1 MTSVGCHPGYAATN
15 LQYRGPAAE
24 GPRLRMAVMK
34 AATAVVAQSA
44 AAGALPM
51 LYAGTADDVEGGDY
65 VGPGG
70 LLKMRGAPEKQRSA
84 SQSYD
89 EETAERLWSVSVE
102 ATGVGFP

>member
-1 MTSVGCHPGYAATN
+1 
-15 LQYRGPAAE
+15 
-24 GPRLRMAVMK
+24 
-34 AATAVVAQSA
+34 
-44 AAGALPM
+44 M
-51 LYAGTADDVEGGDY
+51 LYAVTADDVEGGDY